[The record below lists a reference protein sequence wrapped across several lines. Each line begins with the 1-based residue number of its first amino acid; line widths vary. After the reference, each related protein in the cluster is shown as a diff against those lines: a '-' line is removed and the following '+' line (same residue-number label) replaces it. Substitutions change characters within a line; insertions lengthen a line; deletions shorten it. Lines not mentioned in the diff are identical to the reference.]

1 MSKASGNGMSPLPDT
16 STCLTDKARGG
27 FLTEPCRT
35 GRPKLLQQRPILAL
49 GHFWCAVGFSL
60 FAVISPSFGQ
70 NAREHVE
77 HATAAPLPTLSLTL
91 RGALAALTDNNP
103 DLLLYRERIAAAEGQ
118 VQTQLG
124 TLLPIVSSTVRQTR
138 QTQFLGT
145 FGLSPVRTDPFSI
158 FDARVNASQ
167 NIFSL
172 SLIQRW
178 RASRQMLRTV
188 ESEAEIRK
196 FDVMASVA
204 LSYMEGLRAM
214 GMVKMR
220 ESTEQVI
227 GELLDMAKRRR
238 VVGLATGLDI
248 ARLEA
253 QLASER
259 QAAAS
264 ARYDVEHAKLNLLNL
279 LNLPYETPVVL
290 SDDFKSDI
298 SVNTV
303 SEVAV
308 REALANRPE
317 IKAQVARIKATE
329 LTYSSITGER
339 LPSLVAQGDYGLVGN
354 RWNNA
359 LDTYN
364 MAVLL
369 QIPIFDGAQREG
381 RIAEARSQL
390 RQESLRTRSVLNQV
404 KMEVH
409 DAIAAL
415 NAANEQLA
423 IAQQGMDSAS
433 RELSLAKERYAVI
446 TAASNFE
453 LTSALYSVS
462 RAKENLINALF
473 ELNASRVNVARSTG
487 RLESLS

>member
-1 MSKASGNGMSPLPDT
+1 MIRTWEKVPGTPCPAIVKRTDGRYTVLAKIDGDKVLIQDPLQGRLVIL
-16 STCLTDKARGG
+16 SREQFELSW
-27 FLTEPCRT
+27 T
-35 GRPKLLQQRPILAL
+35 GEVLLFTKRANLRVQDLPFDFTWFIP
-49 GHFWCAVGFSL
+49 SL
-60 FAVISPSFGQ
+60 VK
-70 NAREHVE
+70 
-77 HATAAPLPTLSLTL
+77 
-91 RGALAALTDNNP
+91 
-103 DLLLYRERIAAAEGQ
+103 YRR
-118 VQTQLG
+118 
-124 TLLPIVSSTVRQTR
+124 
-138 QTQFLGT
+138 FLG
-145 FGLSPVRTDPFSI
+145 
-158 FDARVNASQ
+158 
-167 NIFSL
+167 
-172 SLIQRW
+172 
-178 RASRQMLRTV
+178 
-188 ESEAEIRK
+188 
-196 FDVMASVA
+196 
-204 LSYMEGLRAM
+204 
-214 GMVKMR
+214 
-220 ESTEQVI
+220 
-227 GELLDMAKRRR
+227 
-238 VVGLATGLDI
+238 
-248 ARLEA
+248 
-253 QLASER
+253 
-259 QAAAS
+259 
-264 ARYDVEHAKLNLLNL
+264 
-279 LNLPYETPVVL
+279 
-290 SDDFKSDI
+290 
-298 SVNTV
+298 
-303 SEVAV
+303 
-308 REALANRPE
+308 
-317 IKAQVARIKATE
+317 KAQVARIKATE

-487 RLESLS
+487 RLECLS